1 MVSEVGDVDTDT
13 DSHIVT
19 VTEAHLHYGYRWG
32 TRTVTQAVTQ
42 ALTQALTQTLTQTLI
57 QTQTLC
63 VNDTLELSHLHHGCR
78 CRRPVSEAEL
88 ATSSTAAA
96 APATSHLL
104 LTLNPAEGRVRKPH
118 PPLLLP
124 YVVKLDGLLGVEAD
138 GLDQGHGEGVE
149 GE

>member
-1 MVSEVGDVDTDT
+1 M
-13 DSHIVT
+13 
-19 VTEAHLHYGYRWG
+19 
-32 TRTVTQAVTQ
+32 TQAVTQ

-88 ATSSTAAA
+88 ATSSSAAA

-104 LTLNPAEGRVRKPH
+104 LTLNPAWVE
-118 PPLLLP
+118 
-124 YVVKLDGLLGVEAD
+124 LGNPIHCYYY
-138 GLDQGHGEGVE
+138 QMWQMW
-149 GE
+149 